1 MFGRS
6 SAEGAPIR
14 KHNTQPGSQP
24 VHLVEVRRLGAQQ

>member
-6 SAEGAPIR
+6 SAKGAPI
-14 KHNTQPGSQP
+14 HEHDTQPGPQP